1 MKMTSAGNFTLA
13 SLLALALPL
22 AAADDLNRRLAAA

>member
-1 MKMTSAGNFTLA
+1 MKMTSTGKLTLA

-22 AAADDLNRRLAAA
+22 AADDDLNQRLAAA